1 MRTGRLVA
9 IAINTDIRTAGLLGY
24 TALTSLLL
32 LAILS
37 NREIEG
43 RGDIIFVINLT
54 LPRTDCVSPEPQ
66 QQVAVINFKVFNEI
80 STAEIY

>member
-1 MRTGRLVA
+1 MFSLCVRTGRLVA

-37 NREIEG
+37 NRERGEG
-43 RGDIIFVINLT
+43 GGNIMVVINL
-54 LPRTDCVSPEPQ
+54 
-66 QQVAVINFKVFNEI
+66 
-80 STAEIY
+80 STEDSVMAEG